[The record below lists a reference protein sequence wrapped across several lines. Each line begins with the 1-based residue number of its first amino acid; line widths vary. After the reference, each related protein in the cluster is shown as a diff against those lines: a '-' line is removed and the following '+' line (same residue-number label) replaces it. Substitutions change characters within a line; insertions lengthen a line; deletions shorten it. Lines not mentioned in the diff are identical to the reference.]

1 MPVQF
6 QSEIKKVYFYFFFKG
21 RTYYDQRMMN
31 SIKRIGI
38 FKENLRISFRAIRS
52 NRVRAILTICI
63 IAFGIMALV
72 GILTAIDA
80 IKSSLTNQFT
90 MMGANSFTITSRG
103 MNIQIGDSKTRTKN
117 FSRISYREAQEFKDR
132 FNEGAWIS
140 ISFNASGLCTV
151 KYASEETNPNVG
163 LLGVDENHLTVSGYE
178 IASGRNFIADD
189 IQLTRHYVIIGSDIV
204 KDLFSSGVDPL
215 GKEITVAGMKLKIT
229 GVLKTKGAGI
239 GNPDRVCFMPVT
251 TARQYFSRPNMTF
264 SITVM
269 PINPVN
275 MDMMTGE
282 AEGVFRIIRN
292 LNPRDESDFNINKS
306 DNIVKMLLENIKYV
320 TLAATI
326 IGIVTLF
333 GAAVGLMNIML
344 VSVTERTREIGVRK
358 AIGAKPKTIKYQFL
372 FESIM
377 IGQMGGIFGI
387 ILGIVIGNAVSS
399 MLRSSFVIPWI
410 WVFTGIVVCFIVG
423 VVSGYA
429 PAVKAANID
438 PIEALRYE

>member
-1 MPVQF
+1 
-6 QSEIKKVYFYFFFKG
+6 
-21 RTYYDQRMMN
+21 
-31 SIKRIGI
+31 
-38 FKENLRISFRAIRS
+38 
-52 NRVRAILTICI
+52 
-63 IAFGIMALV
+63 MALV
-72 GILTAIDA
+72 GILTTIDA

-117 FSRISYREAQEFKDR
+117 FSRISYREAEEFKSR
-132 FNEGAWIS
+132 FTEPAWVS
-140 ISFNASGLCTV
+140 ISFNASGLSTV
-151 KYASEETNPNVG
+151 KYGSEETNPNVR
-163 LLGVDENHLTVSGYE
+163 LMGVDENNLTVSGYE
-178 IASGRNFIADD
+178 IATGRNFSPEEV
-189 IQLTRHYVIIGSDIV
+189 QSNRHFVLIGSDIV
-204 KDLFSSGVDPL
+204 RDLFPANLDPL
-215 GKEITVAGMKLKIT
+215 GKEITVAGMKLQVIGT
-229 GVLKTKGAGI
+229 LKSKGSGI

-251 TARQYFSRPNMTF
+251 TARQYFSQPNMSF

-275 MDMMTGE
+275 LDVMTGE
-282 AEGVFRIIRN
+282 AEAIFRIVRN

-358 AIGAKPKTIKYQFL
+358 AIGAKTQTIKYQFL

-377 IGQMGGIFGI
+377 IGQLGGIFGI
-387 ILGIVIGNAVSS
+387 ILGILIGNAVSS